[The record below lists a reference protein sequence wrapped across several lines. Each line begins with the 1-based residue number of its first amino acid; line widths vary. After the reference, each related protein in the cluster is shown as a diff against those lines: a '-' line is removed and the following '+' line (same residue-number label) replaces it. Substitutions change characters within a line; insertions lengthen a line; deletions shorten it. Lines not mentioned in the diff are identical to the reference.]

1 MNSSAEQHPSLL
13 PHLRRRLTLE
23 TQAIYRLADA
33 LFAPFS
39 CPGSSECC
47 QLQKTQR
54 PPWLL
59 PSEWLVIEDSV
70 KSAQRAIPSPRVDGA
85 CPFLDE
91 AGKRCTIYA
100 DRPLGCRTYFC
111 DRIRGPK
118 SQPTVALNALMQRL
132 VNVNESCLDDVNA
145 KPLWDW
151 F

>member
-1 MNSSAEQHPSLL
+1 MNAFLQAPESPL
-13 PHLRRRLTLE
+13 PHLRRRLMLE
-23 TQAIYRLADA
+23 TRAVYRQADA

-59 PSEWLVIEDSV
+59 PSEWMVIEDSV
-70 KSAQRAIPSPRVDGA
+70 KSAQRKMPPARADGA
-85 CPFLDE
+85 CPFLNE
-91 AGKRCTIYA
+91 GGTRCTIYA

-111 DRIRGPK
+111 HRIRGPK
-118 SQPTVALNALMQRL
+118 SQPTVALNNLMQRL
-132 VNVNESCLDDVNA
+132 VNVNESCLDDAKA
-145 KPLWDW
+145 KPLTDW